1 MVFDGEYAAAAEVY
15 PRGLRVDLGICQPE
29 LRARAEGEAS
39 LRSALRASR
48 MQRANDHQCA
58 RMG

>member
-1 MVFDGEYAAAAEVY
+1 LQREDAMM
-15 PRGLRVDLGICQPE
+15 RVDLGICHLE
-29 LRARAEGEAS
+29 LRARAEAEAS
-39 LRSALRASR
+39 LRSASRASR